1 MFLSDFLLQKVKG
14 VLNSVRA
21 DADTGKKKMLNLIS
35 ITNITTAH
43 IHLV

>member
-21 DADTGKKKMLNLIS
+21 DADTGKKKC
-35 ITNITTAH
+35 
-43 IHLV
+43 